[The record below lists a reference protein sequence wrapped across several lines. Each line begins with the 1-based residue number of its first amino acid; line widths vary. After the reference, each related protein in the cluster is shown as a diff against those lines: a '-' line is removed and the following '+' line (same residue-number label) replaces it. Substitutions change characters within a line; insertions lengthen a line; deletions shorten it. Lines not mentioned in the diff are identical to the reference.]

1 MNTETEL
8 DKLMQ
13 QCAADAVQ
21 FAAEEYQINLDF
33 SLESL
38 PLVDTVLTRL
48 HEVNRQQRFS
58 DEHIFTLCNIYGAY
72 LGQIFISVVGGE
84 WIHQKADETAP
95 YVSLNYNNREFPLAS
110 LCFHKISKDAN
121 LSVREYL
128 SKAMSNVMQ

>member
-1 MNTETEL
+1 MNTQQEL

-21 FAAEEYQINLDF
+21 FASEEYQINLDF

-38 PLVDTVLTRL
+38 SLVDNILARL
-48 HEVNRQQRFS
+48 HEINRLQRFS
-58 DEHIFTLCNIYGAY
+58 DEHLFTLCNIYGAY

-84 WIHQKADETAP
+84 WVHQKADETAP

-110 LCFHKISKDAN
+110 LCFHKINKDVH
-121 LSVREYL
+121 LSVRDYI
-128 SKAMSNVMQ
+128 SQAMSNVMQ

>member
-1 MNTETEL
+1 MSTQQEL

-21 FAAEEYQINLDF
+21 FASEEYQINLDF

-38 PLVDTVLTRL
+38 ALVDAILNRL
-48 HEVNRQQRFS
+48 HETNRQQRFS
-58 DEHIFTLCNIYGAY
+58 DEHMFTLSNIYAAY

-84 WIHQKADETAP
+84 WLHQKADETAP

-110 LCFHKISKDAN
+110 LCYHKITKDPH
-121 LSVREYL
+121 LSVREYI
-128 SKAMSNVMQ
+128 SQAMSNVMQ

>member
-1 MNTETEL
+1 MSTQPEL
-8 DKLMQ
+8 DTLMQ

-38 PLVDTVLTRL
+38 LLVDSLLSRL
-48 HEVNRQQRFS
+48 HEVNRLQRFS
-58 DEHIFTLCNIYGAY
+58 DEHMFTLCNIFAAY
-72 LGQIFISVVGGE
+72 VGQIFINVVGGE

-110 LCFHKISKDAN
+110 LCYHKISKDHN
-121 LSVREYL
+121 LSVRDYI

>member
-1 MNTETEL
+1 MNTQQEL

-21 FAAEEYQINLDF
+21 FASEEYQINLDF

-38 PLVDTVLTRL
+38 ELVDNILTRL
-48 HEVNRQQRFS
+48 HEINRLQRFS
-58 DEHIFTLCNIYGAY
+58 DEHLFTLCNIYGAY

-84 WIHQKADETAP
+84 WVHQKADETAP

-110 LCFHKISKDAN
+110 LCFHKISKDTQ
-121 LSVREYL
+121 LSVRDYL
-128 SKAMSNVMQ
+128 SQAMSNVMQ